1 MKKNLPWH
9 GPYLRACSRSTLI
22 AMKLFLLFTF
32 AAVFQLHAGVFS
44 QQVRFDLNLQDQT
57 LPEAVQ
63 QVAQK
68 SDLLFLLNNEL
79 FNAEQIVTVD
89 LKDVNLSE
97 AMQVLLE
104 GTNLTYSVVENY
116 LVIKAKPSQSLPQM
130 QKPEEI
136 ELTGTVTAREDGLPL
151 PGVNVFFKGT
161 TIGTV
166 TDIDGKFTLKTNAVD
181 RILVF
186 SLVGMKTVEIQVGSQ
201 RIFNIQMESD
211 LVGLDEIVVVGFG
224 TESRKLLT
232 GSVSD
237 FKPSNVE
244 EVPVANLDVALQ
256 GRVTGVQVTQN
267 SGTPGGGVSVRIRG
281 NNSISADN
289 QPLYVV
295 DGVPVMSGDFSQIG
309 YSGQTINAI
318 SDINP
323 NDIESMTILKDAAAT
338 ALYGARASRGVVL
351 ITTKRG
357 SQQKT
362 RFQFNASTG
371 VQQVAKT
378 LDMLDASEWMIYR
391 NEQKVN
397 EGAPPIFSEDEIANP
412 EVNTN
417 WLDEVFRTGI
427 MSNYELS
434 ASGGN
439 EKTTF
444 FLSGSYLNEEGV
456 LIGTDYDRLSG
467 RLNIDHQVNER
478 LKIGAGVSLSS
489 SLNNRVEGDQSLNGP
504 LPNAISLPAIYPVY
518 NEDGTYNEDG
528 PYANPV
534 AIANE
539 AVNELRNYRS
549 LANVFAN
556 YFITDGLSF
565 ETKWAIDYLNLEE
578 HSYDPVTTR
587 QGKKYNGLGF
597 DATTRAS
604 NFNTYN
610 LLRYEKSWFENH
622 TFEGMLGYSY
632 ERFFDKRSFLRGT
645 DFPNEYFQYLTS
657 AANITEASSSVVE
670 DRTNSYFGRVK
681 YNINNRYLF
690 TASARY
696 DGSSNFGANNKYGFF
711 PALAM
716 AWRISEESFMDN
728 LTFVDEFKL
737 RGSFGYTGNDKISR
751 FASLSLFDGRGNYNR
766 QPGIYPI
773 QMPNPDLKWETSRQ
787 LNIGFDL
794 TIWDSRLNL
803 NLDYYY
809 SLTTDLLLARPIPPS
824 SGFTSVWENIG
835 EMENRGV
842 ELALQTTNIRN
853 DNLEWTSTLTVTANK
868 NKVLKLYNGQPIDNI
883 GRGSNYIGEGEP
895 LGVFYGYRSLGVD
908 PSTGDIVFD
917 DVNKDGKITAEDRT
931 KIGDPNPKLFG
942 GLDNN
947 LKWRQW
953 NMRMFFQFSYG
964 NEIYNGT
971 RVYIESLK
979 GEDNQ
984 LTTILDR
991 WHQPGDQTEIPR
1003 ATLADPNNNNRHS
1016 SRFIEDG
1023 SYLRLKELAI
1033 SYTFPKSITNN
1044 LKLSNLKLFVS
1055 AYNLLTF
1062 TNYSGMDPEINYAG
1076 NDNLRIGTDFFTYPQ
1091 SRRFMIGLN
1100 VGF

>member
-1 MKKNLPWH
+1 MKKILPWH
-9 GPYLRACSRSTLI
+9 GSFLRTCSKSTLI
-22 AMKLFLLFTF
+22 AMKLFLLLTF
-32 AAVFQLHAGVFS
+32 AAVVQLHAGVFS
-44 QQVRFDLNLQDQT
+44 QQMRFDLNLQEEP

-63 QVAQK
+63 QVAEK
-68 SDLLFLLNNEL
+68 ADLLFLLNNEL
-79 FNAEQIVTVD
+79 FKPDHSVTTQ
-89 LKDVNLSE
+89 LSNVNLDE
-97 AMQVLLE
+97 AMQVVLK

-116 LVIKAKPSQSLPQM
+116 LVVKTLPQQASSFI

-136 ELTGTVTAREDGLPL
+136 ILTGQVIAREDGLPL

-161 TIGTV
+161 TIGAV
-166 TDIDGKFTLKTNAVD
+166 TDIDGQFSLTTNSTD
-181 RILVF
+181 RIIVF
-186 SLVGMKTVEIQVGSQ
+186 SLVGMKTVEMPIGDQ
-201 RIFNIQMESD
+201 RVFNIELVSD

-224 TESRKLLT
+224 IESRKLLT

-256 GRVTGVQVTQN
+256 GRVSGVQVTQN

-295 DGVPVMSGDFSQIG
+295 DGVPVLSGDFSQIG

-357 SQQKT
+357 NKQKT
-362 RFQFNASTG
+362 RFQFNTSTG
-371 VQQVAKT
+371 IQQVSKT
-378 LDMLDASEWMIYR
+378 LEMLDASEWMRYR

-397 EGAPPIFSEDEIANP
+397 EGAPPIFTDEEIKNP
-412 EVNTN
+412 KVNTN
-417 WLDEVFRTGI
+417 WLDEVFRSAI

-434 ASGGN
+434 ANGGN

-456 LIGTDYDRLSG
+456 LIGTDYNRLSG
-467 RLNIDHQVNER
+467 RLNIDHQVNDR
-478 LKIGAGVSLSS
+478 FKIGAGVSMSS

-504 LPNAISLPAIYPVY
+504 LPNAISLPAIYRVY
-518 NEDGTYNEDG
+518 NQDGTYNEDG

-539 AVNELRNYRS
+539 AVNELRNVRT

-556 YFITDGLSF
+556 YFIADGLSF

-597 DATTRAS
+597 DANTRAS

-610 LLRYEKSWFENH
+610 LLRYEKSLLENH
-622 TFEGMLGYSY
+622 TLEAMLGYSY
-632 ERFFDKRSFLRGT
+632 ERFFDKRVFLRGT

-670 DRTNSYFGRVK
+670 DRTNSYFGRIK

-711 PALAM
+711 PALAA
-716 AWRISEESFMDN
+716 AWRISEESFMDQ
-728 LTFVDEFKL
+728 LTFIDELKL

-766 QPGIYPI
+766 QPGIFPI

-787 LNIGFDL
+787 LDLGFDL
-794 TIWDSRLNL
+794 AVLESRVNL
-803 NLDYYY
+803 AFDYYY

-824 SGFTSVWENIG
+824 SGFTAVWDNIG
-835 EMENRGV
+835 EMENRGLEV
-842 ELALQTTNIRN
+842 ALQTINIKN
-853 DNLEWTSTLTVTANK
+853 DKLEWTSTLTITANK

-883 GRGSNYIGEGEP
+883 GRGSNYIGEGQP
-895 LGVFYGYRSLGVD
+895 LGIFYGFRSLGVD

-917 DVNKDGKITAEDRT
+917 DVNKDGEITADDRT
-931 KIGDPNPKLFG
+931 RIGDPNPDLFG
-942 GLDNN
+942 GFDNS
-947 LKWRQW
+947 LRWRQW

-984 LTTILDR
+984 LTAIIDR
-991 WHQPGDQTEIPR
+991 WHQPGDQTAIPR

-1023 SYLRLKELAI
+1023 SYLRLKELAV
-1033 SYTFPKSITNN
+1033 SYSFSKATIEK
-1044 LKLSNLKLFVS
+1044 LRLSNLKLFVS